1 MMKKAL
7 TMLLVLSLGLT
18 ATACVHYSNQHYY
31 EQAQL
36 CVGSGE
42 YARAAELF
50 GLLGE
55 YRDSADYA
63 LYAAALNAL
72 SEGDLTLARTNLNA
86 VAPFKSSERYLTWIG
101 ALEKEASGD
110 LAGALAVYETLGTF
124 HNAHEAAE
132 ALRTAIPEEAIRQGR
147 AMMARGEYAAA
158 RELFLS
164 LEGYGQSETLAE
176 NCTVAINRAAYTA
189 ADKLYDAG
197 DVHAARQAFLA
208 LGDVLDAAD
217 RAAQC
222 REEIIADLNARTE
235 AVTLGTANGL
245 IAEWE
250 SLDDEEALAQAAAL
264 RERFGVNLQLL
275 SVADTQPC
283 VLLGEYPMG
292 ESGLES
298 DVMWR
303 VIAVNGAQIT
313 LLCESVIDASAI
325 ATTTDLVPTD
335 DALSAMSL
343 PSAAD
348 LASLS
353 DLSCSATPYAVAQGV
368 TQEGGV
374 ALYWL
379 RDSLENG
386 VHPVV
391 SAAGSLTLPTDAT
404 IPGVRPLLTV
414 SLEEHVFTAGDG
426 TPENPFR

>member
-63 LYAAALNAL
+63 LYAAALHAL
-72 SEGDLTLARTNLNA
+72 SEGNLPLARTNLNA
-86 VAPFKSSERYLTWIG
+86 VAPFKSSERYLTWIS
-101 ALEKEASGD
+101 ALEKEAAGD

-124 HNAHEAAE
+124 HNAHEAAG
-132 ALRTAIPEEAIRQGR
+132 ALRTAIPEEALRQGR

-164 LEGYGQSETLAE
+164 LDGYGQSETLAN
-176 NCTVAINRAAYTA
+176 NCTTAINRAAYTA
-189 ADKLYDAG
+189 ADGLYDAG
-197 DVHAARQAFLA
+197 DRRSAMQAFLA

-222 REEIIADLNARTE
+222 RKEIIADLNARTE
-235 AVTLGTANGL
+235 AVTLDTANGL

-250 SLDDEEALAQAAAL
+250 ALGDEEALAQAAAL

-275 SVADTQPC
+275 NAADTQPC

-303 VIAVNGAQIT
+303 VIAVDGAKVT

-325 ATTTDLVPTD
+325 ATTTDLVPAD
-335 DALSAMSL
+335 DALSAMAL

-391 SAAGSLTLPTDAT
+391 SASGSLTLPTDT
-404 IPGVRPLLTV
+404 TTPGVRPLLTV

-426 TPENPFR
+426 SPENPFR

>member
-7 TMLLVLSLGLT
+7 TLLLVLSLGLS
-18 ATACVHYSNQHYY
+18 ATACVRYSNQHYY

-36 CVGSGE
+36 CIGSGE

-63 LYAAALNAL
+63 LYAAALHAL
-72 SEGDLTLARTNLNA
+72 SEGDLPLARTNLNA
-86 VAPFKSSERYLTWIG
+86 VAPFKSADRYLTWIS
-101 ALEKEASGD
+101 AMEKESAGD

-124 HNAHEAAE
+124 HNAHKAAE

-147 AMMARGEYAAA
+147 ALMAKGEYAAA
-158 RELFLS
+158 RDIFLS
-164 LEGYGQSETLAE
+164 LDGYGQSETLAN
-176 NCTVAINRAAYTA
+176 NCTVAIDRAAYTA
-189 ADKLYDAG
+189 ADELYDQG
-197 DVHAARQAFLA
+197 DVLAAMEAFTA
-208 LGDVLDAAD
+208 LGDVLDAPE

-222 REEIIADLNARTE
+222 REEILADLTARTE
-235 AVTLGTANGL
+235 AVTLDTAIGL
-245 IAEWE
+245 IADWE
-250 SLDDEEALAQAAAL
+250 ALGDEEADAQAAAL
-264 RERFGVNLQLL
+264 RERFGVNLMLL
-275 SVADTQPC
+275 HAADTQPC

-303 VIAVNGAQIT
+303 VIAVNGAEIT

-325 ATTTDLVPTD
+325 ATTTDLVPAD
-335 DALSAMSL
+335 DALSAMAL
-343 PSAAD
+343 PSASD

-353 DLSCSATPYAVAQGV
+353 DLTCAATPYAVAQGV
-368 TQEGGV
+368 TQESGV

-391 SAAGSLTLPTDAT
+391 SASGSLTLPTDST
-404 IPGVRPLLTV
+404 TPGVRPMLTI

-426 TPENPFR
+426 SPENPFR